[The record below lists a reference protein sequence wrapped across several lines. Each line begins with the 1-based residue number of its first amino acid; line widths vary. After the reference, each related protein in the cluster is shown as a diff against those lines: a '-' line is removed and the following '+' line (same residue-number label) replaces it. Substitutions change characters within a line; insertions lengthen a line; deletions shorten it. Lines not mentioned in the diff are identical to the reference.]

1 MDPLSIAT
9 GVASLVLSTTK
20 VVKQCN
26 DFRSKYKI
34 ASITLPAIAT
44 ECHTICIALSQ
55 IEALFDRDPNGTSAR
70 LNSKAHLRLVFEN
83 ALTGCAIVVSIIDDE
98 VEKLMKSA
106 QDDVSG
112 QPSRMARVKYVWNE
126 DTMKELLQQARGQQ
140 TAIQTLLAALQS

>member
-34 ASITLPAIAT
+34 ATLPAIAT

-98 VEKLMKSA
+98 VEKLMKST